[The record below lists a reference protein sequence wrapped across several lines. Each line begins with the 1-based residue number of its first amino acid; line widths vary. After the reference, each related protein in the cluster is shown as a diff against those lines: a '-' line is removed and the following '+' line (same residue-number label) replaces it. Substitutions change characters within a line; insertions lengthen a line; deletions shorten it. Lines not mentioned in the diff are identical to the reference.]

1 MMAWLPKTHV
11 VVPVDF
17 SDKSFA
23 AIETALDLVKTADS
37 VHVVHVL
44 PELLATE
51 PGVVWKTVDDSS
63 RMDHAEDALRA
74 RLKSESDKYSEIDVA
89 VAIGDPGHE
98 IAEFASNVDAEVIVL
113 PCHGRTGLKRLLV
126 GSVAERVVR
135 LAHCPVLVLKD

>member
-1 MMAWLPKTHV
+1 MAWLPKAHV

-17 SDKSFA
+17 SDESFA
-23 AIETALDLVKTADS
+23 AINTALDLVKTPDS

-44 PELLATE
+44 PELSATE
-51 PGVVWKTVDDSS
+51 PGVVWETVDDSS

-74 RLKSESDKYSEIDVA
+74 RLKSESDKYDQIDVA